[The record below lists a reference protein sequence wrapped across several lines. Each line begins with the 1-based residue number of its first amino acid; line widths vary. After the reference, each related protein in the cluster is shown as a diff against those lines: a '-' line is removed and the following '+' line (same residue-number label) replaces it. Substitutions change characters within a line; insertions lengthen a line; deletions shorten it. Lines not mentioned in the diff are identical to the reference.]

1 MLISSQQ
8 AGGEQNRWA
17 NCASNDLH
25 KNLVQKIIASETSS
39 GFYSCDAS
47 IVFFCDMLEQCLSQ
61 PETVSLTFF
70 GEKYLLEETKH
81 FWVIERQYCIRC

>member
-61 PETVSLTFF
+61 PETVSLTFLEKSIFWKKQSTF
-70 GEKYLLEETKH
+70 G
-81 FWVIERQYCIRC
+81 